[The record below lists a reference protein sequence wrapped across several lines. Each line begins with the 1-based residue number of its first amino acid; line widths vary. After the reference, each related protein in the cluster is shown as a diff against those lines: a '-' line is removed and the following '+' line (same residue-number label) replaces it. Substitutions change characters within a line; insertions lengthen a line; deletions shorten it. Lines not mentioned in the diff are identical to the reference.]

1 MFKLSAVGDISFQGR
16 YSDNPKY
23 DIVESVMGVLKYSDI
38 VVANLE
44 NPLIESGIGAPS
56 VGKCT
61 LRGGIGWADVIK
73 ESGITVVS
81 LANNHMMDYGE
92 DGLFSTIDALD
103 RAGVKH
109 VGVGKNRDDAGKPLF
124 LEVSGCSI
132 AFLARSSVVVNSR
145 CYAGDDT
152 PGVAFLDVQ
161 STIEMVRDCK
171 KNADYVI
178 LILHWGLENYEHPSP
193 EQRRLSKQFIDSGV
207 DLILGHHPHVIQGV
221 EAINNSVVNY
231 SSGNFIFDEFPWS
244 FLNMDGELQDTVL
257 RMREKNRQG
266 MILNVEFYQPQLSWH
281 CIHTRITRS
290 GIVVLDDRIE
300 RQKQFEALCQRLDL
314 KCYAF
319 IWKLYAAWREFDL
332 RILPLVRGKFTWNK
346 IKKIRPSHFKQLFST
361 LKRSLKITSEK
372 TTNPYE

>member
-16 YSDNPKY
+16 YSDYPKC
-23 DIVESVMGVLKYSDI
+23 DLIESIMSVFKHSDV

-44 NPLIESGIGAPS
+44 NPLIESGIGTPS

-73 ESGITVVS
+73 ESGIAVVS

-92 DGLFSTIDALD
+92 EGLFSTIDALD

-109 VGVGKNRDDAGKPLF
+109 VGVGKNRDDASKPLF
-124 LEVSGCSI
+124 LEVAGYSI
-132 AFLARSSVVVNSR
+132 AFLSRSSVIVNSR

-161 STIEMVRDCK
+161 STIEMVRHCK

-193 EQRRLSKQFIDSGV
+193 EQRRLAKQFIDSGV

-221 EAINNSVVNY
+221 ETINNSVVNY
-231 SSGNFIFDEFPWS
+231 SSGNFIFDEFAWS

-257 RMREKNRQG
+257 RMRDKNRQG
-266 MILNVEFYQPQLSWH
+266 MIMNVEFNQSQMSWH
-281 CIHTRITRS
+281 CIHTRITKS
-290 GIVVLDDRIE
+290 GIVVLDDQTE
-300 RQKQFEALCQRLDL
+300 RQKRFGTLCQRLDL
-314 KCYAF
+314 ICYAS
-319 IWKLYAAWREFDL
+319 IWKLYAACREFDL
-332 RILPLVRGKFTWNK
+332 RIFPLVRGKFKWNR
-346 IKKIRPSHFKQLFST
+346 IKKIRPIHVKQLFST
-361 LKRSLKITSEK
+361 LIRSLKITSEK
-372 TTNPYE
+372 STNPYE